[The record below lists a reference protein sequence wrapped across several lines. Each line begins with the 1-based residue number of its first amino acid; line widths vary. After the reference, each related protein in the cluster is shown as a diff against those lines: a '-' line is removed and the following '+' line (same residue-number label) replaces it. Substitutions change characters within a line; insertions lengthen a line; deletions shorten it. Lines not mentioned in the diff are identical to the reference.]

1 MGLSRGKVDVMYKNL
16 IEVITS
22 KVEENNRGIYFI
34 RGEDAEEFL
43 SYKELYELAWRQK
56 QCMIEKGLKAKT
68 EVILQYEDNRE
79 FLIAFWACILGRM
92 IPVPLP
98 AQKGKESVGQVL
110 KIYRQL
116 RNPYIATINS
126 RRKEIV
132 NDLDEKDVKKIHIY
146 ENAGNC
152 ELSNCVETPV
162 GCNPDDVA
170 FLQFSSG
177 STGEPKG
184 VQISHYNLLENF
196 KGMVEDS
203 EVVETDSIL
212 SWMPLYHNIGLIISH
227 MLGIYCNID
236 SYLMNT
242 DLFIYRPYLWMEKV
256 SEHKVTLTCS
266 PNFGYRYYL
275 RGIMNRDC
283 SGLDLSNLRIILNG
297 AEPITLKAC
306 NTFLEMMKQYH
317 LRENVFQTGYGLSEA
332 TVSVTSTKV
341 GRLLENVW
349 ICGENQ
355 RIGTPVQFLSS
366 EDENSFVVEL
376 VKVGRTHRNNEI
388 RIVDEEGNVLE
399 EDYFGEIQVAG
410 TIISSGYYDGLNQ
423 NEKMKIQDGWL
434 STGDIGF
441 IHEGELIISGRK
453 KDIIFVNGKN
463 YYCHDLENIIKE
475 EYPNCECAICGIF
488 QKEAER
494 DQIILFL
501 VKGDQTFIELR
512 KFGDSLKKRIAK
524 RTGIILDKVVLISE
538 IPKTNSGKI
547 QRFQL
552 KEWIEKKN
560 YYDLYQQYSRA
571 QVIDIIQEQLKN
583 ILGFTIDDLDE
594 SIVEAGVNSIKA
606 AQFHKLMSQVIEM
619 ELPVSLVFDY
629 PTVNAIADFI
639 LGEDGKEY
647 ERQETKELFQSDDI
661 AVIGMACQF
670 PNGADSLEKY
680 WKKLLEGYDGI
691 TEIPQERTL
700 LKNFCEKNQLN
711 IKGGFLADIDK
722 MDAGFFGITPIE
734 AKYLDPQQRLLLTN
748 SYLALQDAFLDRKK
762 LRGSKTG
769 VFIGISNSDY
779 KEILP
784 KDEAVS
790 YMLSG
795 NMNNMAAG
803 RISYT
808 FDFQGPS
815 MVIDTACSSSLVA
828 IHQAVLSLQS
838 GESDMALAGGVNC
851 ILSPYGYLG
860 LMKMEAL
867 SPTGHCHTFGEE
879 ADGYVRSEGCGMVVL
894 KRYQEARR
902 DGDRV
907 YALIKGSAINSDG
920 WSSGLTAPNGMAQVR
935 VMRQA
940 LKNAGISPE
949 DVSFVETHG
958 TGTKL
963 GDPQEINALHRVYG
977 ERKEELYLG
986 AGKTNIGH
994 AESAA
999 GIAAFI
1005 KTVLAA
1011 YYGILPGNYGI
1022 AAKNSYIPWK
1032 RMKFQVLDK
1041 AMPWRA
1047 QNRIAGISSFGLS
1060 GTNAHV
1066 IVAQAEPMKAVEFPK
1081 KYPQILTLSARK
1093 LDQLHKEIEHFADFL
1108 EKTDAPME
1116 QIIYTANRHKASEKY
1131 RLGLA
1136 AAEKEEYIEQLQKAS
1151 KKKSTGQ
1158 IIAKNN
1164 KIVLLCGEI
1173 QKLDTEGFF
1182 RLYEENEVFQKA
1194 ITECERIL
1202 QSEFSLKEM
1211 EWVQKLGKGTDR
1223 EQEKW
1228 KLYFSM
1234 AVQYGLIA
1242 VLKNFGVEFSGIA
1255 GHGNGEWIGC
1265 VVAGKITLRQAFV
1278 FATYI
1283 LEAKQKYGRRKKAAL
1298 LFLSE
1303 EEWENIKQT
1312 EQNIHLLTVNSRES
1326 IVVVYEEVSEFL
1338 SCMEQNQ
1345 ISYIELEEYVL
1356 WIDEKEKAKEEVQKR
1371 MEGEQTECG
1380 IIPYYSTQ
1388 EYGKGGQTK
1397 QFHFW
1402 ELLEQTAHIQKTM
1415 EATEALDCSIYLEC
1429 NARPYLSALA
1439 EQNLQEEKYILPV
1452 IRKAGREEL
1461 QLRTMI
1467 GKLYGQGVNI
1477 HFSLGKGQG
1486 DWLVSLPGTELKQSK
1501 FWF

>member
-1 MGLSRGKVDVMYKNL
+1 MYKNL
-16 IEVITS
+16 IEVIAS
-22 KVEENNRGIYFI
+22 KGEEDNRGIYFI
-34 RGEDAEEFL
+34 RGEDVEEFL

-92 IPVPLP
+92 IPVPFT
-98 AQKGKESVGQVL
+98 AQKGRESVEQVL

-116 RNPYIATINS
+116 KNPYIATTNS
-126 RRKEIV
+126 RRKEII
-132 NDLDEKDVKKIHIY
+132 NALDEKDVKNIHIY
-146 ENAGNC
+146 ENVGNY
-152 ELSNCVETPV
+152 ELSKCVETPV
-162 GCNPDDVA
+162 GCNPDDIA

-177 STGEPKG
+177 STGAPKG

-212 SWMPLYHNIGLIISH
+212 SWMPLYHNIGLIVSH

-236 SYLMNT
+236 SYLMST
-242 DLFIYRPYLWMEKV
+242 DLFIYRPYLWMEKI

-297 AEPITLKAC
+297 AEPISLKAC

-341 GRLLENVW
+341 RRLLENVW

-355 RIGTPVQFLSS
+355 KIGTPVKFLSS
-366 EDENSFVVEL
+366 EGESSFALEL
-376 VKVGRTHRNNEI
+376 VKVGRPHHNNEI

-410 TIISSGYYDGLNQ
+410 AIISSGYYDGLNQ
-423 NEKMKIQDGWL
+423 NENMKIQDGWL

-463 YYCHDLENIIKE
+463 YYCNDLENIIKE
-475 EYPNCECAICGIF
+475 EYPNCECAICGVF
-488 QKEAER
+488 QKEEER

-501 VKGDQTFIELR
+501 VKGEQTFIELR
-512 KFGDSLKKRIAK
+512 KLGDYLKKRIAR
-524 RTGIILDKVVLISE
+524 RTGVILDKVVLINE

-552 KEWIEKKN
+552 KDWIEKGN
-560 YYDLYQQYSRA
+560 YNDLYRQYSRA

-583 ILGFTIDDLDE
+583 VLGFTIDDLDE
-594 SIVEAGVNSIKA
+594 SIVEAGVNSMKA
-606 AQFHKLMSQVIEM
+606 AQFHKLMSQVIEV

-639 LGEDGKEY
+639 LGEDSEQY
-647 ERQETKELFQSDDI
+647 ERQETKEPFQSDDI

-670 PNGADSLEKY
+670 PNGADSLEHY
-680 WKKLLEGYDGI
+680 WEKLLEGYDGI
-691 TEIPQERTL
+691 TDVPQERTQ
-700 LKNFCEKNQLN
+700 LKEFCEKNDLH
-711 IKGGFLADIDK
+711 IKGGFIENIDK

-748 SYLALQDAFLDRKK
+748 SYLALQDAFLDKKK

-769 VFIGISNSDY
+769 VFIGISNTDY

-784 KDEAVS
+784 KDEVVS

-860 LMKMEAL
+860 LLKMNAL

-879 ADGYVRSEGCGMVVL
+879 ADGYVRSEGCGVVVL
-894 KRYQEARR
+894 KRYQEARK
-902 DGDRV
+902 DGDRI

-940 LKNAGISPE
+940 LKNAGVSPE

-963 GDPQEINALHRVYG
+963 GDPQEINALHKVYG
-977 ERKEELYLG
+977 ERNEELYLG

-994 AESAA
+994 TESAA

-1005 KTVLAA
+1005 KTVLAVYHA
-1011 YYGILPGNYGI
+1011 VLPGNYGI
-1022 AAKNSYIPWK
+1022 TRKNSYIPWDT
-1032 RMKFQVLDK
+1032 MKFQVLDK
-1041 AMPWRA
+1041 VMPWKA

-1066 IVAQAEPMKAVEFPK
+1066 IVAQPELVKALEFPK
-1081 KYPQILTLSARK
+1081 KHPQILTISARR
-1093 LDQLHKEIEHFADFL
+1093 LDMLHREMEHMADFL

-1116 QIIYTANRHKASEKY
+1116 KILYTANRFRASEKY
-1131 RLGLA
+1131 RVGLA
-1136 AAEKEEYIEQLQKAS
+1136 AVEKEEYITQLRKAS
-1151 KKKSTGQ
+1151 KKNSTGQ
-1158 IIAKNN
+1158 VIAKNN
-1164 KIVLLCGEI
+1164 KILLLCGEI
-1173 QKLDTEGFF
+1173 QKLDKDGFF

-1194 ITECERIL
+1194 VKECEKIL

-1211 EWVQKLGKGTDR
+1211 EWVQELGKENVR
-1223 EQEKW
+1223 EQEKR

-1234 AVQYGLIA
+1234 VVQYGLIA
-1242 VLKNFGVEFSGIA
+1242 VLKDFGITFSGII
-1255 GHGNGEWIGC
+1255 GHGIGEWIGC
-1265 VVAGKITLRQAFV
+1265 VAAGRITLRQAFV
-1278 FATYI
+1278 FATYL
-1283 LEAKQKYGRRKKAAL
+1283 LEAKQKYGKRKKAAL

-1303 EEWENIKQT
+1303 EDWRTVEQT
-1312 EQNIHLLTVNSRES
+1312 EQNMHLLTVNSKES
-1326 IVVVYEEVSEFL
+1326 IVIVYDDVSEFL
-1338 SCMEQNQ
+1338 SCMEQNR

-1356 WIDEKEKAKEEVQKR
+1356 WIDDKEKAKEEVRMR
-1371 MEGEQTECG
+1371 MEGEVTEHG
-1380 IIPYYSTQ
+1380 TIPYYSTI
-1388 EYGKGGQTK
+1388 EYGKGDEQKK
-1397 QFHFW
+1397 QFYYW
-1402 ELLEQTAHIQKTM
+1402 KLLEQTAHIQKTL
-1415 EATEALDCSIYLEC
+1415 EATETLDCSIYLEC
-1429 NARPYLSALA
+1429 NVRPYLSALA

-1452 IRKAGREEL
+1452 IRKSEKEEL
-1461 QLRTMI
+1461 QLRTTI
-1467 GKLYGQGVNI
+1467 GKLYEQGVNI
-1477 HFSLGKGQG
+1477 HFSLESGQG

-1501 FWF
+1501 FWV